1 MAQSRSH
8 HSVLATAMRIETPR
22 FLLRDFSEAD
32 RKPFIDYQM
41 DPRYQGLYDWID
53 ADAGRPNE
61 LFDLF
66 RVWRQQN
73 PRQNFQVGVFERT
86 SSRLCG
92 CTGLRQAGKPEGIA
106 VFGLE
111 LTPDD
116 WGRYGLAIEVA
127 CALIE
132 YGFHTLRLHT
142 IIGDLASGN
151 SRVERLARWFG
162 AAIVDRR
169 DGPAWMRERGWKE
182 VDWALSGDAWEA
194 SPGRRR
200 FLKRT

>member
-1 MAQSRSH
+1 M
-8 HSVLATAMRIETPR
+8 AMRIETPR

-32 RKPFIDYQM
+32 RKSFIDYQM
-41 DPRYQGLYDWID
+41 DPRYQALYDWD
-53 ADAGRPNE
+53 DTAPGRATT

-66 RVWRQQN
+66 SVWRQQN
-73 PRQNFQVGVFERT
+73 PRQNFQVGIFERT

-92 CTGLRQAGKPEGIA
+92 CGGLRQASKPKGTA

-116 WGRYGLAIEVA
+116 WGRYGVAIEVA

-132 YGFHTLRLHT
+132 HGFRSLKLHT
-142 IIGDLASGN
+142 ITGDTASGN
-151 SRVERLARWFG
+151 SRVEKLARWFG

-169 DGPAWMRERGWKE
+169 DGPAWMSARGWKE
-182 VDWALSGDAWEA
+182 VDWALSHDAWEA
-194 SPGRRR
+194 SPARRW
-200 FLKRT
+200 LMNTN

>member
-1 MAQSRSH
+1 M
-8 HSVLATAMRIETPR
+8 AMRIKSPR

-32 RKPFIDYQM
+32 RQPFIDYQM
-41 DPRYQGLYDWID
+41 DPRYLGLYGRID
-53 ADAGRPNE
+53 ADCGRANE

-73 PRQNFQVGVFERT
+73 PRQNLQVGIFERT

-92 CTGLRQAGKPEGIA
+92 CAGLRQQGKSEGTA

-111 LTPDD
+111 LTPGD

-132 YGFHTLRLHT
+132 YGFHTLALHT
-142 IIGDLASGN
+142 IVGDTASGN
-151 SRVERLARWFG
+151 SRAERLARWFG
-162 AAIVDRR
+162 AVIVDHR
-169 DGPAWMRERGWKE
+169 DGPAWMRARGWKE
-182 VDWALSGDAWEA
+182 VEWALSRDAWEA

-200 FLKRT
+200 LLKTN